1 MLTCKRSQNNDVH
14 IIYAYMVMEVSNE
27 LVRSVLVNECKYK
40 INCSEN
46 YQLRQPQQIHAYE
59 GSTMQHAIYN

>member
-1 MLTCKRSQNNDVH
+1 
-14 IIYAYMVMEVSNE
+14 MEVSNE
-27 LVRSVLVNECKYK
+27 LVRNVLVNECKYK

-46 YQLRQPQQIHAYE
+46 YQRRQPQQIHAYE